1 MWYLIVVFGVWAL
14 LTGYCDCVGWF
25 TAVLVIVL
33 LAVDCWWLVL
43 FVYCG
48 LILGL
53 GFVNS
58 VDLMVLLH
66 LDRWF
71 DGFC

>member
-1 MWYLIVVFGVWAL
+1 M
-14 LTGYCDCVGWF
+14 
-25 TAVLVIVL
+25 IVL

-48 LILGL
+48 LVWGL

>member
-1 MWYLIVVFGVWAL
+1 M
-14 LTGYCDCVGWF
+14 
-25 TAVLVIVL
+25 IVL

-48 LILGL
+48 LVLGL